1 MKPLQKTNPADICLN
16 LVLTAISP
24 LQAFIDQP
32 GVTHEFCNRQ
42 AILILQNDGFTQY
55 ADFFLQHAKELNLG
69 VYWADKGWKNVHHY
83 FDPCSGRGLWT
94 SAGAIE
100 SFKIYYRMATAAAKQ
115 ADLNKAAFFLG
126 AAAHLVQDLCV
137 PHHARAR
144 LFCGHQHY
152 ENWVQRHFAKYAVN
166 VRGTYNEGRPPYSLL
181 LNNAHT
187 AADFLDWVTNEG
199 DEANFRK
206 VTEHLLALA
215 QRSTAGLFRQFACEV
230 LKIEEKPGLNHKV
243 KITVA

>member
-1 MKPLQKTNPADICLN
+1 MKPIQRTSPADICLN

-24 LQAFIDQP
+24 LQTLVDQP

-42 AILILQNDGFTQY
+42 AMLILRNDGFTPY
-55 ADFFLQHAKELNLG
+55 ADFFLQHTKELNLG
-69 VYWADKGWKNVHHY
+69 VSWADKGWKNVHHY
-83 FDPCSGRGLWT
+83 FDPCSGKGLWT

-100 SFKIYYRMATAAAKQ
+100 SFKIYYQMASAAATQ
-115 ADLNKAAFFLG
+115 SDLNKAVFFLG

-137 PHHARAR
+137 PHHARAK

-152 ENWVQRHFAKYAVN
+152 EHWVQQHFAKYAV
-166 VRGTYNEGRPPYSLL
+166 GAQGAYNEGQTPDSLIL
-181 LNNAHT
+181 HNAHT
-187 AADFLDWVTNEG
+187 AADFLDWATNEAG
-199 DEANFRK
+199 EAKFGK

-230 LKIEEKPGLNHKV
+230 LKIEEKPGFKNIVKV
-243 KITVA
+243 TVA